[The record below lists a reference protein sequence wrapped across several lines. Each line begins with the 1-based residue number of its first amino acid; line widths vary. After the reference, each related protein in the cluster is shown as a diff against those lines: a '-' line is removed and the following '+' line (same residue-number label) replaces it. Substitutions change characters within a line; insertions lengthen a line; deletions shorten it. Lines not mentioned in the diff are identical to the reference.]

1 MLINQNLLQELYD
14 DAGFERTKKAKQYAK
29 ENKIDILKMN
39 YDDPNNFDIS
49 SDVKGIHDEYRV
61 NVCVKNAELEVA
73 SCECKDYEK
82 TYGVC
87 KHILATIIR
96 LNQTKFW
103 ENHEKTRQNKN
114 ISDALKSQDFEKV
127 INEFYNEQLRE
138 INSENLEELPNN
150 LKVKLEPKII
160 FDRIDSDLK
169 LEFKI
174 GNNRMYKIKDLSE
187 FYTRVINNEFYK
199 YGEKLEFLH
208 NVNNF
213 EEKSIPLL
221 KFILKYSEILK
232 NVVKRERYSYY
243 YSSNVSQPYLTLGN
257 NTIDEAFDLL
267 KNKNVIYEY
276 DYISNKMNFIEGDP
290 PIQFSMKKIGDG
302 TFKFAPNI
310 DIYEIRIFKGEKYDY
325 LL

>member
-103 ENHEKTRQNKN
+103 ENH
-114 ISDALKSQDFEKV
+114 
-127 INEFYNEQLRE
+127 
-138 INSENLEELPNN
+138 
-150 LKVKLEPKII
+150 
-160 FDRIDSDLK
+160 
-169 LEFKI
+169 
-174 GNNRMYKIKDLSE
+174 
-187 FYTRVINNEFYK
+187 
-199 YGEKLEFLH
+199 
-208 NVNNF
+208 
-213 EEKSIPLL
+213 
-221 KFILKYSEILK
+221 
-232 NVVKRERYSYY
+232 
-243 YSSNVSQPYLTLGN
+243 
-257 NTIDEAFDLL
+257 
-267 KNKNVIYEY
+267 
-276 DYISNKMNFIEGDP
+276 
-290 PIQFSMKKIGDG
+290 
-302 TFKFAPNI
+302 
-310 DIYEIRIFKGEKYDY
+310 
-325 LL
+325 